1 MRRDS
6 PDRPANSKEVR
17 LARLHR
23 QISQHTWDGGWICKL
38 RKPRFGGF
46 HEVPSC
52 WTSLCPNRGEICERA
67 KAKNRDTRCRLGAAA
82 AEENRLQ
89 SHSSL
94 PYQLPLGNLCLPPAS
109 CNNSRNVTHP
119 STTPFA

>member
-23 QISQHTWDGGWICKL
+23 QISQHTSDGGWICKL

-52 WTSLCPNRGEICERA
+52 WTSLCPNRGESCERA
-67 KAKNRDTRCRLGAAA
+67 KAKNRDTGCRLGAAT
-82 AEENRLQ
+82 AEEN
-89 SHSSL
+89 
-94 PYQLPLGNLCLPPAS
+94 
-109 CNNSRNVTHP
+109 SRQ
-119 STTPFA
+119 TTKLVILRMP